1 MEYLW
6 GAYSAIWLVVFGYLL
21 LLGKRHKNLK
31 KEIDFLRQLEK

>member
-6 GAYSAIWLVVFGYLL
+6 GAYSAIWLVIFGYLL

>member
-6 GAYSAIWLVVFGYLL
+6 GAYSAIWLIVFGYLL